1 MFKKGGMVH
10 EARWPNAGDAGFDAD
25 AQMLLSTEYWSLTK
39 NGTVYVQLMT
49 THAVT
54 NNSRTRALSL
64 SLTPPKKK
72 PKQKYLENRVL
83 PIYPTESI
91 AGRHTLTNSSQEI
104 PDLCC
109 S

>member
-64 SLTPPKKK
+64 SLSLT
-72 PKQKYLENRVL
+72 L
-83 PIYPTESI
+83 PLSLAPLHPIDN
-91 AGRHTLTNSSQEI
+91 ACALHHM
-104 PDLCC
+104 
-109 S
+109 